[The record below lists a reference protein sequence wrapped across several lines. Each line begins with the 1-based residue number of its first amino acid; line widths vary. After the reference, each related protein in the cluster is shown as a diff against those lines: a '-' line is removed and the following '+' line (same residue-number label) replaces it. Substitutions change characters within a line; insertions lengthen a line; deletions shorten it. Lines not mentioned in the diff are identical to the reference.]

1 MEESGSSMRSSNP
14 QLGEMTI
21 KVPAPFAGVSDLG
34 FTARYRAQH
43 FNEPQRDVPLLF
55 EGPQPPMR
63 RLAEML
69 QLLSASESAAY
80 MWTDPVMLSD
90 EVVILA
96 FRDRSVAG
104 QTLSDGAR
112 IADYVL
118 VARRNGRD
126 WYVGAMTDW
135 TPRDLEVDMSFLP
148 EGSFT
153 IDAYQD
159 GLNADHNAS
168 DYRKTTN
175 QVSKSTKLK
184 IHLAPGGGWAARIH
198 P

>member
-21 KVPAPFAGVSDLG
+21 KVPAPFAGISDLG

-43 FNEPQRDVPLLF
+43 FN
-55 EGPQPPMR
+55 GPQPPMR
-63 RLAEML
+63 RLAEIL

-80 MWTDPVMLSD
+80 AWTDPVMLSD

-112 IADYVL
+112 IADYVMNL
-118 VARRNGRD
+118 VRPVVFTFLRD
-126 WYVGAMTDW
+126 CAV
-135 TPRDLEVDMSFLP
+135 V
-148 EGSFT
+148 
-153 IDAYQD
+153 
-159 GLNADHNAS
+159 
-168 DYRKTTN
+168 
-175 QVSKSTKLK
+175 
-184 IHLAPGGGWAARIH
+184 
-198 P
+198 

>member
-1 MEESGSSMRSSNP
+1 MRPSNP

-21 KVPAPFAGVSDLG
+21 KVPAPFAGISDLG
-34 FTARYRAQH
+34 FTARYRAQN

-69 QLLSASESAAY
+69 QLLSGSQAATY
-80 MWTDPVMLSD
+80 KWTDPVMLSD

-96 FRDRSVAG
+96 FCDRSVAG

-118 VARRNGRD
+118 NLVRPVVFTFLHDCAVVAHLRLADVIEMRVSTERKSIAEFALPLHEIVQPNGERLL
-126 WYVGAMTDW
+126 W
-135 TPRDLEVDMSFLP
+135 
-148 EGSFT
+148 
-153 IDAYQD
+153 
-159 GLNADHNAS
+159 GLA
-168 DYRKTTN
+168 
-175 QVSKSTKLK
+175 
-184 IHLAPGGGWAARIH
+184 G
-198 P
+198 